1 MMQAR
6 GPAGAKIRVKRGS
19 SDLFLRAAPSRPMCG
34 PVTLSGHHFIISVAD
49 KRFKMRNLQQR
60 VLSRILTVFHGQLY
74 ALRSFSPQSYN
85 ENSASQNFSPKKI
98 VESFSLDDLIHTILI
113 RRSVAEYWF
122 FATTVGCYAFG
133 NCFCPSL
140 ALFYTM

>member
-1 MMQAR
+1 MAGTTCSR
-6 GPAGAKIRVKRGS
+6 PRLSAHNPAGMIQTSVNGRS
-19 SDLFLRAAPSRPMCG
+19 SDSSQSGPSLLRARRLQWLVRPTFAGHTAAGTVTDSHRVPWATLCPSLFLA
-34 PVTLSGHHFIISVAD
+34 TKLQ
-49 KRFKMRNLQQR
+49 RNF
-60 VLSRILTVFHGQLY
+60 RIAKL
-74 ALRSFSPQSYN
+74 FS
-85 ENSASQNFSPKKI
+85 EKI